1 MSVRLLAGPFQCTTP
16 DGTILGVGPD
26 SGYLSFGNNSAWWPH
41 VGLITMGYFHA
52 NDLSGT
58 QIVTLDG
65 VAGGGMCRYNPN
77 WSWWPARQQMVSMYG
92 GYYIPDVG
100 GAEIV
105 FESRSFSYQYVDP
118 ADFVD
123 DPNSGALGYRRY
135 VKLADRRIWS
145 DGNHMWRQTKGLP
158 DEIEASVPQGLAN
171 LYAGRSDTDV
181 FLSGT
186 FWDGHRNRLQGCF
199 YDTVAKKIV
208 SPMYIVADTPGERTS
223 TLVYASEF
231 GVLMTAGYFDADSN
245 GYSEGFFTRVWSL
258 EVEPAVLSAPAI
270 VSGTVRSGQ
279 VVTYRV
285 QLTGADNDPA
295 ENELIDWV
303 LTGAGVL
310 LDVQTKTDAN
320 GYATTRVQY
329 RVGETG
335 NSTVTASVS
344 C

>member
-1 MSVRLLAGPFQCTTP
+1 
-16 DGTILGVGPD
+16 
-26 SGYLSFGNNSAWWPH
+26 
-41 VGLITMGYFHA
+41 MGYFSA
-52 NDLSGT
+52 YDLSGT

-65 VAGGGMCRYNPN
+65 VASGGMCRYNPY
-77 WSWWPARQQMVSMYG
+77 WSWWPARQQMVSLYG
-92 GYYIPDVG
+92 GYYVPDTP

-105 FESRSFSYQYVDP
+105 FESKSFSYQYVDP
-118 ADFVD
+118 AEFID
-123 DPNSGALGYRRY
+123 DPANELGYNTY
-135 VKLADRRIWS
+135 VKLDDRRIYLAGW
-145 DGNHMWRQTKGLP
+145 NQVWRQTKGLP
-158 DEIEASVPQGLAN
+158 NAPEADIPAGLN
-171 LYAGRSDTDV
+171 RMYAGRSDTDV

-186 FWDGHRNRLQGCF
+186 WWDGHRNRLQGCF
-199 YDTVAKKIV
+199 YDTVAKKIA

-223 TLVYASEF
+223 TLVYAPEF

-270 VSGTVRSGQ
+270 VGGIVRSGQ
-279 VVTYRV
+279 IVTYRV
-285 QLTGADNDPA
+285 QLMGADNDPA
-295 ENELIDWV
+295 EDELIDWAV
-303 LTGAGVL
+303 TGAGVL

-335 NSTVTASVS
+335 DSTVTASVA